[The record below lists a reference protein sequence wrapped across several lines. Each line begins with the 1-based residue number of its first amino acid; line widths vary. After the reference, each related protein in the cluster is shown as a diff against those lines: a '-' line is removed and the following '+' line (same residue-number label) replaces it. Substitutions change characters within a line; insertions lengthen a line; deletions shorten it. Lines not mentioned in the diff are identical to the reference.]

1 VPFTG
6 AWISRGVLG
15 HQSCLETVGAPGPCK
30 LSSVWACDF
39 SQVPRP
45 SWPAA
50 LRPGSTTLGP
60 GGEPDT
66 GEMLGTKATASGVFP
81 QLLQGQ
87 PCYAWTP
94 PRFK

>member
-1 VPFTG
+1 MWACALRG
-6 AWISRGVLG
+6 GLDQQGVLG
-15 HQSCLETVGAPGPCK
+15 LHSCLETVGAPGPCK

-50 LRPGSTTLGP
+50 LRLGSTTLGP

-66 GEMLGTKATASGVFP
+66 GEMLGD
-81 QLLQGQ
+81 
-87 PCYAWTP
+87 
-94 PRFK
+94 